1 MAKIIQL
8 IWNQSYRLSFKS
20 FRYHSSTQKT
30 NRKQMLWNTL
40 TSKAAW
46 KYYGF
51 FTDFTAH
58 LQLIEINL
66 LTLWVP
72 NVPSQI
78 QYLWQKLYNF
88 DSFTWLR
95 KHCNKLASSS
105 SLFSILIQNW
115 WKLCIILSIL
125 TFYHSFFY
133 SITLSIISLLISLPF
148 SVNTPLTT
156 SFSSLISLSSFWY
169 AFPFII
175 TIFIFLFSSFL
186 FIYFRFK
193 LPIITDKWI
202 KPVQF
207 IMI

>member
-20 FRYHSSTQKT
+20 FRHHSSTQKT

-46 KYYGF
+46 KYYVF

-66 LTLWVP
+66 PTLWVP

-78 QYLWQKLYNF
+78 QYLWQKLYIF
-88 DSFTWLR
+88 DRFTWLR

-125 TFYHSFFY
+125 TFYHSFFH
-133 SITLSIISLLISLPF
+133 SIISLLISLPF
-148 SVNTPLTT
+148 SVNSPLTT

-169 AFPFII
+169 PFLFII

-186 FIYFRFK
+186 FIYFRCK

-202 KPVQF
+202 KPIQF